1 MVLHAKFQHCG
12 SNLVSVEN
20 IQFPLL
26 RRIRDQTRLPFIFI
40 DLIVFLLKNFSFQI
54 VLPEREEHQPEPDCP
69 GARGGQRR
77 RPELRRQLQDLQG
90 QSSPSYPPLTKFE
103 EKFGH
108 CQWCSQAV
116 LNCRWSVAEL
126 TSVAYAPEGV
136 TIFFLLD
143 WSRIETQVPIVTL
156 HWSRWLI

>member
-1 MVLHAKFQHCG
+1 MYLWALDHVFSAHISWGVGVSDLNVPYYSFPVVVTVILAEFQLCW
-12 SNLVSVEN
+12 SNLVAVEH

-90 QSSPSYPPLTKFE
+90 QSFMSCPPITMFE
-103 EKFGH
+103 EKLWH
-108 CQWCSQAV
+108 WLLRSQAV
-116 LNCRWSVAEL
+116 LNN
-126 TSVAYAPEGV
+126 
-136 TIFFLLD
+136 
-143 WSRIETQVPIVTL
+143 
-156 HWSRWLI
+156 